1 MRQVKS
7 QSRTGVRAAPR
18 GKTSKKSSKIAP
30 GKRRNAGSMSTFG
43 RRKERPAGP
52 LMQWVENVR
61 EGNFATKPF
70 AWGALAL
77 IGVVGIYG
85 FGVGGHA
92 EAMRD
97 AVAGQ
102 ANRVLALSGFS
113 IQDVRVTGRSQARKD
128 DLLAAVGVERGDPIF
143 GFDTE
148 AARQRIERL
157 GWVRAATVTRLL
169 PDTIRI
175 DIVEREPFALWQR
188 GGELSLIDAE
198 GRPITDEGVQDF
210 AHLPFIVGFGAPREA
225 PALLNLMRAEQPQL
239 LSRVRAFVRVGD
251 RRWNLRLE
259 NGVDVKL
266 PETGVAAALAG
277 LTTYDAQYKILS
289 RDIVA
294 VDLRL
299 PDRVSV
305 ELTDDAAAS
314 KGIATDAK
322 IESGVGRPAAAVRG
336 GNT

>member
-1 MRQVKS
+1 MRQVKKA
-7 QSRTGVRAAPR
+7 SRTGVRTAP
-18 GKTSKKSSKIAP
+18 KKKGSKIAP
-30 GKRRNAGSMSTFG
+30 GKRRNASAMSTFG

-52 LMQWVENVR
+52 LMQWIDNVR
-61 EGNFATKPF
+61 EGNFGTRPF
-70 AWGALAL
+70 AWSALVLLGLVA
-77 IGVVGIYG
+77 IYG
-85 FGVGGHA
+85 FAVGGHA
-92 EAMRD
+92 QAMRD
-97 AVAGQ
+97 AAVAKTNQ
-102 ANRVLALSGFS
+102 VLALSGFS
-113 IQDVRVTGRSQARKD
+113 IQDVRVTGRAQTRKD
-128 DLLAAVGVERGDPIF
+128 DLLVAVGVERGDPIF

-157 GWVRAATVTRLL
+157 GWVRSATVTRLL

-175 DIVEREPFALWQR
+175 EVVEREPFALWQR

-225 PALLNLMRAEQPQL
+225 PVLLKMMRAEQPQL
-239 LSRVRAFVRVGD
+239 LARVRAFVRVGD

-266 PETGVAAALAG
+266 PEAGVETALAG
-277 LTTYDAQYKILS
+277 LRDYDTQYKILS

-305 ELTDDAAAS
+305 ELTENAAADD
-314 KGIATDAK
+314 GIATEAK
-322 IESGVGRPAAAVRG
+322 MKQGVARPGGPARG

>member
-1 MRQVKS
+1 MRQVKKA
-7 QSRTGVRAAPR
+7 SRTGVRTVP
-18 GKTSKKSSKIAP
+18 KKKGSKIAP
-30 GKRRNAGSMSTFG
+30 GKRRNASTMSSFG

-52 LMQWVENVR
+52 FGRWIERMR
-61 EGNFATKPF
+61 EGDFGTKPF
-70 AWGALAL
+70 AWGAFAL
-77 IGVVGIYG
+77 LGLVAVYG
-85 FGVGGHA
+85 FAVGGHA
-92 EAMRD
+92 QAMRD
-97 AVAGQ
+97 AAVTK
-102 ANRVLALSGFS
+102 ANQVLALSGFS
-113 IQDVRVTGRSQARKD
+113 IQDVRVTGRTQTGKN

-157 GWVRAATVTRLL
+157 GWVRSATVTRLL

-175 DIVEREPFALWQR
+175 EVAEREPFALWQR

-210 AHLPFIVGFGAPREA
+210 GHLPFIVGFGAPREA
-225 PALLNLMRAEQPQL
+225 PALLGMMRAEQPQL
-239 LSRVRAFVRVGD
+239 LARVRAFVRVGD

-277 LTTYDAQYKILS
+277 LTNYDAQYKVLS

-305 ELTDDAAAS
+305 ELTENAAS
-314 KGIATDAK
+314 GTGIATDAK
-322 IESGVGRPAAAVRG
+322 MKQGVMQPGKPARG

>member
-1 MRQVKS
+1 MRQVKKA
-7 QSRTGVRAAPR
+7 SRTGVRTMP
-18 GKTSKKSSKIAP
+18 KKKGSKIAP
-30 GKRRNAGSMSTFG
+30 GKRRNASAMSTFG

-52 LMQWVENVR
+52 LMRWIDNVR
-61 EGNFATKPF
+61 EGDFGTKPF
-70 AWGALAL
+70 AWGAVAL
-77 IGVVGIYG
+77 LGLVAVYG
-85 FGVGGHA
+85 FAVGGHA
-92 EAMRD
+92 QAMRD
-97 AVAGQ
+97 AAVTK
-102 ANRVLALSGFS
+102 ANQVLALSGFS
-113 IQDVRVTGRSQARKD
+113 IQDVRVTGRVQTHKN

-148 AARQRIERL
+148 AARRRIERL
-157 GWVRAATVTRLL
+157 GWVRSATVTRLL

-175 DIVEREPFALWQR
+175 EVAEREPFALWQR
-188 GGELSLIDAE
+188 GGELSLIDAD

-210 AHLPFIVGFGAPREA
+210 AHLPFIVGFGAPRAA

-239 LSRVRAFVRVGD
+239 LARVRAFVRVGD

-266 PETGVAAALAG
+266 PETGVAMALSG
-277 LTTYDAQYKILS
+277 LADYDAQYKILS

-305 ELTDDAAAS
+305 ELTDDAAATT
-314 KGIATDAK
+314 GIATDANLK
-322 IESGVGRPAAAVRG
+322 QGVTRTGRSAG
-336 GNT
+336 GDKT

>member
-18 GKTSKKSSKIAP
+18 GKTMKKNSKVAP
-30 GKRRNAGSMSTFG
+30 GKRRNTSAMSTFG
-43 RRKERPAGP
+43 RRRERPAGP
-52 LMQWVENVR
+52 VAAWIENLR
-61 EGNFATKPF
+61 EGNFGTRPF
-70 AWGALAL
+70 AWGAVAL
-77 IGVVGIYG
+77 IAGVIVYGI
-85 FGVGGHA
+85 VIGGHA
-92 EAMRD
+92 QAAAD
-97 AVAGQ
+97 AAGRQ
-102 ANRVLALSGFS
+102 VNRVLALSGFS
-113 IQDVRVTGRSQARKD
+113 IQDVRVTGRAQTRKE

-157 GWVRAATVTRLL
+157 GWVGSATVTRLL

-175 DIVEREPFALWQR
+175 EVKEREPFALWQR
-188 GGELSLIDAE
+188 GGTLSIIDAE
-198 GRPITDEGVQDF
+198 GRPITEEGVQDF

-225 PALLNLMRAEQPQL
+225 TDLLNLMRAEQPQL
-239 LSRVRAFVRVGD
+239 LQRVRAFVRVSD

-266 PETGVAAALAG
+266 PETGVEKALAD
-277 LTTYDAQYKILS
+277 LAAYDTQYKILS
-289 RDIVA
+289 RDIVS

-305 ELTDDAAAS
+305 ELTEGAATNQ
-314 KGIATDAK
+314 GIATEATMK
-322 IESGVGRPAAAVRG
+322 NGAVRTNVTSRG

>member
-1 MRQVKS
+1 MRQVKKA
-7 QSRTGVRAAPR
+7 SRTGVRTAP
-18 GKTSKKSSKIAP
+18 KKKGSKIAP
-30 GKRRNAGSMSTFG
+30 GKRRNASTMSTFG
-43 RRKERPAGP
+43 RRKERPAGA
-52 LMQWVENVR
+52 LMQWIDNVR
-61 EGNFATKPF
+61 EGNFGARPF
-70 AWGALAL
+70 AWGAFVLLGLVA
-77 IGVVGIYG
+77 IYG
-85 FGVGGHA
+85 FAVGGHA
-92 EAMRD
+92 QALRD
-97 AVAGQ
+97 AAVAKT
-102 ANRVLALSGFS
+102 NRVLALSGFS
-113 IQDVRVTGRSQARKD
+113 IQDVRVTGRAQTRKA
-128 DLLAAVGVERGDPIF
+128 DLLVAVGVERGDPIF

-157 GWVRAATVTRLL
+157 GWVRSATVTRLL

-175 DIVEREPFALWQR
+175 EVVEREPFALWQR
-188 GGELSLIDAE
+188 GGALSLIDAE
-198 GRPITDEGVQDF
+198 GRPISEEGVQDF

-225 PALLNLMRAEQPQL
+225 PGLLNLMRTQQPQL

-266 PETGVAAALAG
+266 PETGVEAALSA
-277 LTTYDAQYKILS
+277 LVTYDAQHRILS

-305 ELTDDAAAS
+305 ELTESAAADG
-314 KGIATDAK
+314 GIATEAK
-322 IESGVGRPAAAVRG
+322 MKQGVARPGGPARG